1 MTDNPPAGNFLL
13 LEPAMAPSAEGASIA
28 GLALMLPT
36 GTGGR
41 TSVVVGAAGGF
52 YVLPVMVPGTVAGA
66 VEVAVAGAGAGA
78 RRTEAGARRAVGAG
92 SMGRDG

>member
-1 MTDNPPAGNFLL
+1 
-13 LEPAMAPSAEGASIA
+13 MAPSAEGASIA

-41 TSVVVGAAGGF
+41 TNVVVGAAGGF
-52 YVLPVMVPGTVAGA
+52 NVLPVMVPGTVAGA
-66 VEVAVAGAGAGA
+66 VEVAVAGA

-92 SMGRDG
+92 SMGRGG